1 VIFNEEVNE
10 MEKLRVHDLMVPA
23 DKFPKLSNRS
33 SFYEALT
40 ALEIAQQKF
49 LSGEA
54 EQRILLVED
63 DDHKIVG
70 KLSPVDLLRGLET
83 SYSRVIAEKTL
94 SSFGFANIWKTMQED
109 YNLWGNPFK
118 DLCRKAAN
126 VQIKDFLRGPSEEQ
140 SVEADDPMAKCFHLF
155 VMNRHD
161 SLFVL
166 EGEEIIGLLRFSDVY
181 LEVTR
186 VMKECNFESIL

>member
-1 VIFNEEVNE
+1 
-10 MEKLRVHDLMVPA
+10 MEKLHVHDLMVPA
-23 DKFPKLSNRS
+23 DKFPKISNRS
-33 SFYEALT
+33 TFYEALT
-40 ALEIAQQKF
+40 ALEIAQQKY

-83 SYSRVIAEKTL
+83 SYSRVAAEKTL
-94 SSFGFANIWKTMQED
+94 TRFGFSNIWKTMQED
-109 YNLWGNPFK
+109 YNLWGNPFH

-126 VQIKDFLRGPSEEQ
+126 VQVKDFLKGPSEEQ
-140 SVEADDPMAKCFHLF
+140 SVEADDLMAKCFHLF

-166 EGEEIIGLLRFSDVY
+166 EHKEIIGLLRFSDVY

-186 VMKECNFESIL
+186 VMKECNFESLR

>member
-1 VIFNEEVNE
+1 

-23 DKFPKLSNRS
+23 DKFPKISNRS

-40 ALEIAQQKF
+40 ALEIAQQKY

-83 SYSRVIAEKTL
+83 SYSRVVAEKTL
-94 SSFGFANIWKTMQED
+94 T
-109 YNLWGNPFK
+109 
-118 DLCRKAAN
+118 
-126 VQIKDFLRGPSEEQ
+126 
-140 SVEADDPMAKCFHLF
+140 
-155 VMNRHD
+155 
-161 SLFVL
+161 
-166 EGEEIIGLLRFSDVY
+166 RFWFCQY
-181 LEVTR
+181 LE
-186 VMKECNFESIL
+186 NHAGGL